1 LSLQLLLRTVCALA
15 FRRFGFEL
23 SFPDKFCIRPV
34 RQHSL
39 RTGLLLLGRNWA
51 EEIDMPED
59 SVEVAAV
66 ANKRGLTLD
75 WWAVLLALGLA
86 LLVRVGVLRH
96 ISW

>member
-1 LSLQLLLRTVCALA
+1 
-15 FRRFGFEL
+15 
-23 SFPDKFCIRPV
+23 
-34 RQHSL
+34 
-39 RTGLLLLGRNWA
+39 
-51 EEIDMPED
+51 MPED